1 MDKKIYKFFDIEIKS
16 TDEEKREIVAVGS
29 KQVSDRDGDIVKID
43 GIKLTNY
50 RKNPVVLWA
59 HNHSD
64 LPIGKATKV
73 WKEDNKLMF
82 KIQYAKPEEYGFADT
97 VYKLTKGGYINAF
110 SIGFAPDWD
119 KAEKNEKS
127 KYGYVFNE
135 SELFEISAVPV
146 PANPMALVQSK
157 SIQKAL
163 EDNVIDDL
171 ELKEINLYLKELA
184 EELEDK
190 ELEDSVNEFIDEVEK
205 DSDENFIDENS
216 EQTINE
222 DPEVEKSEFDY
233 IWEMLTDHE
242 IKQKEESDLQHIYDL
257 LDL

>member
-43 GIKLTNY
+43 GIDLKNY
-50 RKNPVVLWA
+50 KKNPVVLWS
-59 HNHSD
+59 HRHDD

-127 KYGYVFNE
+127 KYGYVFNK

-157 SIQKAL
+157 SIKKAV
-163 EDNVIDDL
+163 EDKVIDDL
-171 ELKEINLYLKELA
+171 ELKEIELYLKKIADEI
-184 EELEDK
+184 EDQ
-190 ELEDSVNEFIDEVEK
+190 EFIDEVEDK
-205 DSDENFIDENS
+205 IDEIDKSLDDDLINENP

-222 DPEVEKSEFDY
+222 DQTVEKTDFDY

-242 IKQKEESDLQHIYDL
+242 LKQKEESDLQHIYDL

>member
-1 MDKKIYKFFDIEIKS
+1 MDKKIYKFFDIEVKS

-43 GIKLTNY
+43 GIDLKNY
-50 RKNPVVLWA
+50 KKNPIVLWA
-59 HNHSD
+59 HQHDS

-82 KIQYAKPEEYGFADT
+82 KIQYATAEENSFADS

-127 KYGYVFNE
+127 KYGYVFNK

-146 PANPMALVQSK
+146 PANPLALVQSK
-157 SIQKAL
+157 SIQKAVQD
-163 EDNVIDDL
+163 EVIDDL
-171 ELKEINLYLKELA
+171 ELKEIELYLKKLA
-184 EELEDK
+184 DELEEK
-190 ELEDSVNEFIDEVEK
+190 EFIDEVE
-205 DSDENFIDENS
+205 DTIDEMEKSLDDNFIDENT

-222 DPEVEKSEFDY
+222 NPEVDKTDFDY

-242 IKQKEESDLQHIYDL
+242 IKQKEEDSLQHIYDL